1 MRSGWL
7 RGQVLEELCQVINTH
22 LSDSLAIAGSD
33 VYTSFLGLLLTSD
46 EDVVPLIEL
55 SISDFLVK
63 LGV

>member
-7 RGQVLEELCQVINTH
+7 WGQVLEELRQVINTH

-33 VYTSFLGLLLTSD
+33 VHTSFLGLLLTSD